1 MKKRHS
7 ALFFFAL
14 SSVFFIELF
23 AQNNLNLQDIYQLNI
38 GRTTES
44 IKIDGALEEQV
55 WKTSAVAT
63 DFWVSYPTDGIRASP
78 EVQTLVRMTYD
89 DEFIYVSA
97 ECIGPGPYIIQSLKR
112 DNPLFWRGDA
122 FGLVFDPVNEKS
134 NGFVFAVNPTWSQ
147 VAYTLPVN
155 PPARK
160 VKPSRFGV
168 IFTEVLETTVTS
180 QSIISPATI

>member
-23 AQNNLNLQDIYQLNI
+23 AQNNLKLQDIYQLNI

-63 DFWVSYPTDGIRASP
+63 DFWVSYPTDG
-78 EVQTLVRMTYD
+78 
-89 DEFIYVSA
+89 
-97 ECIGPGPYIIQSLKR
+97 KH
-112 DNPLFWRGDA
+112 
-122 FGLVFDPVNEKS
+122 
-134 NGFVFAVNPTWSQ
+134 
-147 VAYTLPVN
+147 
-155 PPARK
+155 
-160 VKPSRFGV
+160 
-168 IFTEVLETTVTS
+168 TS
-180 QSIISPATI
+180 

>member
-23 AQNNLNLQDIYQLNI
+23 AQNNLKLQDIYQLNI

-78 EVQTLVRMTYD
+78 EVKTIVRVTYD
-89 DEFIYVSA
+89 DEFIYVAA

-122 FGLVFDPVNEKS
+122 FGLVFDPVNERT
-134 NGFVFAVNPTWSQ
+134 NGFVFAVNPEA
-147 VAYTLPVN
+147 V
-155 PPARK
+155 
-160 VKPSRFGV
+160 
-168 IFTEVLETTVTS
+168 
-180 QSIISPATI
+180 